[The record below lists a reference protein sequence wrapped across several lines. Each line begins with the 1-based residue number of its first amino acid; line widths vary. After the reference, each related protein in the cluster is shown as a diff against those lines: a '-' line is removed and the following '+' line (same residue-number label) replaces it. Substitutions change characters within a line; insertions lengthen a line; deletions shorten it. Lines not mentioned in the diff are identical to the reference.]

1 MTHLRFRRQRGSAA
15 LLGLFF
21 GLAMIAVLSA
31 VMSLAAVN
39 VKSAGR
45 YRAQA
50 HARAAAESGVAACL
64 GALRTGAPAGKLSG
78 EVLGGR
84 YDARCSRDGESFGIE
99 STGTCPCG
107 EGLALEYAVRLKGQ
121 LAADRVGHSECSVS
135 VAARRAEP

>member
-1 MTHLRFRRQRGSAA
+1 MTHLRCRHQRGSAG

-31 VMSLAAVN
+31 VTSLAAVN

-50 HARAAAESGVAACL
+50 YARAAAESGVAACL
-64 GALRTGAPAGKLSG
+64 GALRSGTPAQKLSG

-84 YDARCSRDGESFGIE
+84 YDVRCSRDGESFSIE
-99 STGTCPCG
+99 STGASPCG
-107 EGLALEYAVRLKGQ
+107 DGIVLEYVVRLKGQ
-121 LAADRVGHSECSVS
+121 VAADRVGHSECSVS